1 LVHKGRIVGRS
12 STFENLP
19 KRKQAGLKVRS
30 GVRAIQ
36 CVVLRSKGYMGMKL
50 RNQVVQIALRLNCR
64 WIGQPVE
71 RCPNNQQ
78 AQQTC
83 RDLDSHSLVAC
94 PFIPWGMC
102 AACSHSRSQILSEV
116 MLRSIG
122 LGSKGIPSLSLMR
135 ETLSEMA
142 GAENGKAV
150 KRNGNQ
156 LRTLGATV
164 EISCHS
170 ACPYQKLHWPT
181 ISEVSRAPCRCVSD
195 QTLSGVGPSTKK

>member
-1 LVHKGRIVGRS
+1 
-12 STFENLP
+12 
-19 KRKQAGLKVRS
+19 
-30 GVRAIQ
+30 
-36 CVVLRSKGYMGMKL
+36 
-50 RNQVVQIALRLNCR
+50 
-64 WIGQPVE
+64 
-71 RCPNNQQ
+71 
-78 AQQTC
+78 
-83 RDLDSHSLVAC
+83 
-94 PFIPWGMC
+94 
-102 AACSHSRSQILSEV
+102 
-116 MLRSIG
+116 
-122 LGSKGIPSLSLMR
+122 MR

-195 QTLSGVGPSTKK
+195 QTLSGVGPSTKKRISHSKRAHGSFCILKQVLGSVLQAGSFAQVKSLQ